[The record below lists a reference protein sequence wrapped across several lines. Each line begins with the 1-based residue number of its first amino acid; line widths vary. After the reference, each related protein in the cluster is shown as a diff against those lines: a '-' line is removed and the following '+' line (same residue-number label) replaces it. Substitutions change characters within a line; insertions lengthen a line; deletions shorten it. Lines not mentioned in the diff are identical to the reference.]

1 MKTKSNKLRTTFAV
15 IYTDVMRSPAWAAMK
30 PAYRALLV
38 EMKAFYNRETKA
50 AVPMSVRYA
59 AKLLGVD
66 KELAADCL
74 EALSHYGFI
83 REVRRGYLGAN
94 GVGIATEWRLT
105 DEKYLRRSA
114 TLDFLRWDGVL
125 YEPNSRKKTKPR
137 PEIPDRPVRIF
148 RQPRPEIPDRVH
160 ENPNK
165 SHFEPVRKIQTHLK
179 IYPSSTPAVELEA
192 GGADAPT
199 EFGIGHNAGPP
210 LEDDDLA
217 IPPQFRRGYADAAC
231 AGCRP
236 AEIDWPAAAA
246 ASLDIPT
253 FLLRGHPDWI
263 GHNAGPPLNS
273 PVDDDLVI
281 PAFLRRH
288 CRGLG

>member
-83 REVRRGYLGAN
+83 RQVRRGYLGAN

-114 TLDFLRWDGVL
+114 TLDFLHWDGVL
-125 YEPNSRKKTKPR
+125 YEPNSRKKTKSR

-179 IYPSSTPAVELEA
+179 IYPSSTPAVGFEA
-192 GGADAPT
+192 GGADAPA

-210 LEDDDLA
+210 LNGPVDLPEMVA
-217 IPPQFRRGYADAAC
+217 DRRNANANAAC

-253 FLLRGHPDWI
+253 FLLRGHPDC
-263 GHNAGPPLNS
+263 
-273 PVDDDLVI
+273 V
-281 PAFLRRH
+281 
-288 CRGLG
+288 LGDS